1 MNPDLQTILAL
12 IARHGLTSVGL
23 WLAGHGYI
31 DSSGVQGFVG
41 AGILFAGV
49 AWSWWQKRGQA
60 LLLAEVQ
67 ELRSQ
72 RVKQAMKQYQGIQ
85 MQQAQ
90 AAQVMTEA
98 KAATKTP

>member
-1 MNPDLQTILAL
+1 MNPDLQTVAALLLRHALGTGAGALA
-12 IARHGLTSVGL
+12 A
-23 WLAGHGYI
+23 HGYI
-31 DSSGVQGFVG
+31 SSSATEQVVAVG
-41 AGILFAGV
+41 MMLAGA

-72 RVKQAMKQYQGIQ
+72 RVKQAMQHYQSVQ

-90 AAQVMTEA
+90 AAQAAGTEA
-98 KAATKTP
+98 VQK